1 MKKTYI
7 LSILTILFLTE
18 IKVNA
23 QSTEDFESELTTH
36 TTFTDNGQSFTISSN
51 RNGDSFLVGTFFDA
65 GWNGTTIDQQFIES
79 TLTDGDEDGT
89 PFIISTTDG
98 TDILIESLYLF
109 IYFFLSTDF
118 TENTTNSTL
127 TIEGKKDGATVYSIT
142 KNSGFSNVETF
153 SPNNGYTFINFSTEG
168 GSDNSNTKVDQIVF
182 TTTNDGDYV
191 ALDAFTWNTANLSTD
206 DIEFDKTIRI
216 YPNHSTEFIQ
226 VSGLSETE
234 SYLIYSVLGA
244 EITSGIISNNEKID
258 IKNYSNGLYFLKLEN
273 GNTIKFIKE

>member
-109 IYFFLSTDF
+109 ISFYL
-118 TENTTNSTL
+118 L
-127 TIEGKKDGATVYSIT
+127 IL
-142 KNSGFSNVETF
+142 
-153 SPNNGYTFINFSTEG
+153 
-168 GSDNSNTKVDQIVF
+168 Q
-182 TTTNDGDYV
+182 
-191 ALDAFTWNTANLSTD
+191 
-206 DIEFDKTIRI
+206 RI
-216 YPNHSTEFIQ
+216 QQTQH
-226 VSGLSETE
+226 
-234 SYLIYSVLGA
+234 
-244 EITSGIISNNEKID
+244 
-258 IKNYSNGLYFLKLEN
+258 
-273 GNTIKFIKE
+273 